1 MSERIDLLCGDCFFY
16 TNEEM
21 RGNTPLGGGH
31 MAGECHGHPP
41 VAVQG
46 WPILKPNN
54 VGCRLWKKG
63 GVLKAIISPPEPT
76 DPPIKEEALTKEEPC
91 PSTNTSVPPADQD
104 LIDSLK
110 PMAASGQRSRADV
123 EKELRESPAGLDSLS
138 VGPSTTTNPTKKK
151 Q

>member
-21 RGNTPLGGGH
+21 RGNTPLGGGKV
-31 MAGECHGHPP
+31 AGECHGDPP

-46 WPILKPNN
+46 WPVIEPSN

-76 DPPIKEEALTKEEPC
+76 EPPIKEEPC
-91 PSTNTSVPPADQD
+91 PPTNTSVPPADQG

-123 EKELRESPAGLDSLS
+123 AKELSESPAGLDSLS
-138 VGPSTTTNPTKKK
+138 VGLSTTTSPTKKK
-151 Q
+151 P